1 MRKTQVMSTLSD
13 LERRIA
19 RIEAIESV
27 RYTFNRYFHAIDNNR
42 IDVLINE
49 VFAPNVVVEIA
60 NYPPGTGKNLLLDR
74 EEQIRGIY
82 EPIPADGHRHNATNT
97 SIVVN
102 DDATE
107 AQLTSYFV
115 TTIAW
120 GNQGGVYEAT
130 FVPTDDGRWRASRWL
145 VSSQW
150 GWRLTDTTPDM
161 PAPYLFDPPST
172 GSQYGGMQPV

>member
-19 RIEAIESV
+19 RIEVIESV

-74 EEQIRGIY
+74 EEQILLLFRHSAAGYVLVRSVSADEVLRAEPFDAVELRMAVVFGI
-82 EPIPADGHRHNATNT
+82 EQ
-97 SIVVN
+97 
-102 DDATE
+102 DD
-107 AQLTSYFV
+107 
-115 TTIAW
+115 
-120 GNQGGVYEAT
+120 
-130 FVPTDDGRWRASRWL
+130 D
-145 VSSQW
+145 
-150 GWRLTDTTPDM
+150 
-161 PAPYLFDPPST
+161 
-172 GSQYGGMQPV
+172 